1 MYKTRNCV
9 LLLVILTIECVNARP
24 EIVDNKDVLSTDMN
38 QRNLSEYYKVVNVN
52 EHTHDEHI
60 NSTNHPLNHHHGG
73 IHVASWK
80 FDFVK
85 RPLIL
90 SLFVLALVIVIMCE
104 LFIIYLFY
112 LFIFIFHFSTSLL
125 WPSK

>member
-9 LLLVILTIECVNARP
+9 LLLVIFTIKCVNARP
-24 EIVDNKDVLSTDMN
+24 EIVDHKNVLSTDMN
-38 QRNLSEYYKVVNVN
+38 QRNVSEHYKVVNVN
-52 EHTHDEHI
+52 EHTNSEHI
-60 NSTNHPLNHHHGG
+60 NSTNHPPEHHHGG

-104 LFIIYLFY
+104 LFIIYLFFLIY
-112 LFIFIFHFSTSLL
+112 IYFPF
-125 WPSK
+125 